1 MEALGINLPGLVTH
15 LVSFLILLFVLKLFL
30 YKPIVDMLDRRS
42 ERIRE
47 SLEAA
52 ERARQESAA
61 SQEEVQAQLEAA
73 RAEGQQMIATAREV
87 ADRFREEE
95 TSKVRQEIE
104 AERSRAAANIQ
115 RERDV
120 AIEQLRNEF
129 AGLAITAA
137 ERVVERSLDRAAH
150 QEIIDRVLEESNSQI
165 SRN

>member
-15 LVSFLILLFVLKLFL
+15 LISFLVLLFVLKKFL
-30 YKPIVDMLDRRS
+30 YGPIVEMLDRRS

-52 ERARQESAA
+52 ELARQESAA
-61 SQEEVQAQLEAA
+61 SQEEVQAQLESA
-73 RAEGQQMIATAREV
+73 RAEGQQLIASAREV

-95 TSKVRQEIE
+95 TAKVRQEIE
-104 AERSRAAANIQ
+104 AERSRAEANIQ
-115 RERDV
+115 RERDA
-120 AIEQLRNEF
+120 AIEQLRTEF

-137 ERVVERSLDRAAH
+137 ERVVERSLDQSVH
-150 QEIIDRVLEESNSQI
+150 QEIIDRVLEESDSQI

>member
-95 TSKVRQEIE
+95 TSKVTQEIE

-150 QEIIDRVLEESNSQI
+150 QDIIDRVLEESNSQI

>member
-15 LVSFLILLFVLKLFL
+15 LISFLVLLFVLKKFL
-30 YKPIVDMLDRRS
+30 YGPIVEMLDRRS

-52 ERARQESAA
+52 ELARQESAA

-73 RAEGQQMIATAREV
+73 RAEGQQLIASAREV

-95 TSKVRQEIE
+95 TAKVRQEIE
-104 AERSRAAANIQ
+104 AERSRAEANIQ
-115 RERDV
+115 RERDA
-120 AIEQLRNEF
+120 AIEQLRTEF

-137 ERVVERSLDRAAH
+137 ERVVERSLDQSVH
-150 QEIIDRVLEESNSQI
+150 QEIIDRVLEESDSQI